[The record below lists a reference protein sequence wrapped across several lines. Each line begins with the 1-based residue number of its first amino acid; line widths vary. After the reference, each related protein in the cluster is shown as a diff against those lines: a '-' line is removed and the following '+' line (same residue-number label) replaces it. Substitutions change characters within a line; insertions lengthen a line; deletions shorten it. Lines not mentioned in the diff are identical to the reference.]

1 MIIPVIGNGGIEYH
15 TDIARMVTST
25 NVAGVM
31 SSEGLL
37 ENPSI
42 FTPQPDDG
50 ELSPRAVLDRQVALA
65 KEYVD
70 LATIHYPVSCGG
82 SGGHSSVKAHVFKM
96 LYRVLDNEKFHDLR
110 NRLGDSKLY
119 KLEQTKAVLV
129 EVIRK
134 AVAKRSDSRSY
145 T

>member
-1 MIIPVIGNGGIEYH
+1 M
-15 TDIARMVTST
+15 
-25 NVAGVM
+25 
-31 SSEGLL
+31 